1 MGNFLPIVLIMGLF
15 FLMIYF
21 LMIRPMR
28 QREKRHD
35 YLVDSLEKG
44 DSVITAGGMYGTIES
59 MNEDTVILKV
69 ESGATVRVTK
79 GAVLKMEGEEDERPQ
94 SI

>member
-1 MGNFLPIVLIMGLF
+1 MGSFLPLVIILGLF

-28 QREKRHD
+28 QRERRHD
-35 YLVDSLEKG
+35 YLVDTLEKG

-59 MNEDTVILKV
+59 MDEVSVILKV
-69 ESGATVRVTK
+69 ESGARVRVTK
-79 GAVLKMEGEEDERPQ
+79 GAVLRMEEEEDGQPQ
-94 SI
+94 AI

>member
-1 MGNFLPIVLIMGLF
+1 MGSFLPLIIITGLF

-35 YLVDSLEKG
+35 YLVDSLKRG
-44 DSVITAGGMYGTIES
+44 DTVITAGGMYGTIES
-59 MNEDTVILKV
+59 INEDSVILKV

-79 GAVLKMEGEEDERPQ
+79 SAVLTREEDE
-94 SI
+94 

>member
-1 MGNFLPIVLIMGLF
+1 MGSFFPLVVIVGLF

-35 YLVDSLEKG
+35 YLVDGLERG

-59 MNEDTVILKV
+59 MDENSVILKV

-79 GAVLKMEGEEDERPQ
+79 GAVLKMEEDEQ
-94 SI
+94 QGF

>member
-1 MGNFLPIVLIMGLF
+1 MGNFFPLVVIVGLF

-35 YLVDSLEKG
+35 YLVDGLERG

-59 MNEDTVILKV
+59 MDENSVILKV

-79 GAVLKMEGEEDERPQ
+79 GAVLKMEEDE
-94 SI
+94 

>member
-1 MGNFLPIVLIMGLF
+1 MGSFLPLIIITGLF

-28 QREKRHD
+28 QRERRHD
-35 YLVDSLEKG
+35 YLVDSLKRG
-44 DSVITAGGMYGTIES
+44 DTVITAGGMYGTIES
-59 MNEDTVILKV
+59 INEDSVILKV

-79 GAVLKMEGEEDERPQ
+79 SAVLTREEDE
-94 SI
+94 

>member
-1 MGNFLPIVLIMGLF
+1 MGSFLPLIIILGLF

-35 YLVDSLEKG
+35 YLVDSLKRG
-44 DSVITAGGMYGTIES
+44 DTVITAGGMYGTIES
-59 MNEDTVILKV
+59 INEDSVILKV

-79 GAVLKMEGEEDERPQ
+79 SAVLTREEDE
-94 SI
+94 

>member
-1 MGNFLPIVLIMGLF
+1 MGSFLPLVIIMGLF

-21 LMIRPMR
+21 LMIKPMR
-28 QREKRHD
+28 QRERRHD
-35 YLVDSLEKG
+35 YLVDSLERG

-59 MNEDTVILKV
+59 INENSVILKV

-79 GAVLKMEGEEDERPQ
+79 GAVLKMEEDE
-94 SI
+94 

>member
-1 MGNFLPIVLIMGLF
+1 MGSFLPLIIITGLF

-28 QREKRHD
+28 QRERRHD
-35 YLVDSLEKG
+35 YLVNSLERG
-44 DSVITAGGMYGTIES
+44 DTVITAGGMYGTIES
-59 MNEDTVILKV
+59 INEDSVILKV

-79 GAVLKMEGEEDERPQ
+79 SAVLTREEDE
-94 SI
+94 

>member
-1 MGNFLPIVLIMGLF
+1 MGAFFPLVIIVGLF
-15 FLMIYF
+15 FLMIYL

-35 YLVDSLEKG
+35 YLVDSLERG

-59 MNEDTVILKV
+59 MDENSVILKV

-79 GAVLKMEGEEDERPQ
+79 GAVLKMEGEEDEQPR

>member
-1 MGNFLPIVLIMGLF
+1 MGSFLPLVIILGLF

-28 QREKRHD
+28 QRERRHD
-35 YLVDSLEKG
+35 YLVDGLEKG
-44 DSVITAGGMYGTIES
+44 DGVITAGGMYGTIES
-59 MNEDTVILKV
+59 MDENSVILKV

-79 GAVLKMEGEEDERPQ
+79 GAVLRMEEEEDEQQPG
-94 SI
+94 I